1 MADSVTDLHVGITA
15 RAVVEAIMI
24 ERERCA
30 KIAESPGFI
39 QAQDTEWDEGV
50 NYAKR
55 FIAAA
60 IRGLPA
66 PVEGIDG
73 PD

>member
-1 MADSVTDLHVGITA
+1 MMEFLVVIA
-15 RAVVEAIMI
+15 REAEAR

-30 KIAESPGFI
+30 KIAENPGFI

-55 FIAAA
+55 FIADA
-60 IRGLPA
+60 IRA
-66 PVEGIDG
+66 SK
-73 PD
+73 